1 MSKITNFLKKT
12 LFPIFLATP
21 VVSQEGVSIAN
32 NIPFTTANL
41 DKAKL
46 DCIASGIAK
55 GFNIDSKPPYT
66 SNEQGY
72 ALDAKITGPYQR
84 GELISEKP
92 ITFHIEVVFE
102 DNVIRP
108 SVSVT
113 DGFYMAESVGFYID
127 ESGNKTSELA
137 VSSNN
142 PEPIARKDVLADGVD
157 FGYLG
162 VVGVINSCIGP
173 RTL

>member
-41 DKAKL
+41 GEAKL

-55 GFNIDSKPPYT
+55 GFNLNGKPQYT

-72 ALDAKITGPYQR
+72 GIEVKIVGPYQR
-84 GELISEKP
+84 GALVSEGP
-92 ITFHIEVVFE
+92 VTFHVNVVFE

-127 ESGNKTSELA
+127 ESGNRTSELA
-137 VSSNN
+137 ISSNN

-173 RTL
+173 QTL